1 MGREALVGA
10 GALVPKG
17 MSIPPRHLAMGIPAR
32 VVRELTKEEIE
43 YLRASNERYVER
55 AQVFPVTGKGG

>member
-10 GALVPKG
+10 GALVPEG
-17 MSIPPRHLAMGIPAR
+17 MSIPPRHLAMGAR

-43 YLRASNERYVER
+43 YLRASKERYVER
-55 AQVFPVTGKGG
+55 AQVFPITGKGG